1 MKKISLFFSIFLFS
15 GIANAEIITSKSLY
29 NFAKSRDY
37 TALQKFSRRINV
49 VNNGDTA
56 VCLAIKNNDVEAYKL
71 LLRYGANSRPEC
83 YSYAI
88 KYRNAVLNGKPIP
101 AISSKGSGFLG
112 MSTTGWAIT
121 GGALAVGGVASA
133 AGGGG
138 GGGSGGDEESS
149 NEGVVEDFVK
159 NCINGKQEGGEC
171 ICYDGW
177 TGALCNRPA
186 VCPYNTISCKEG
198 YEKTG
203 KVCKSGETLYQEC
216 KPVKVPDGYTMI
228 PCGDGYKTL
237 DKMKSG
243 SNIYY
248 LCELETCSDKGYKT
262 DCGEGYDETPSCVE
276 GTTQYYQCTPTNC
289 SEKGYVTSCATG
301 MEKEQ
306 KCLSGT
312 TPYYQCILPE
322 GYSEQECT
330 GGYVQDGNSINYN
343 GKTYYKCK
351 ERDCSGYTTSCG
363 EGYDANP
370 SCLSGTTQYY
380 TCTEKEVPDGY
391 TSTPCG
397 KGTAT
402 FDTIL
407 SGEMRYYKC
416 VSCGSID
423 EFGNCLLTFDDGIE
437 YAVNGETINT
447 TDIIGIE
454 AEKPVKNAYFDG
466 INKRDGTIKIEN
478 NQDGDIYGIK
488 STEIVYNNYEGGV
501 GSININNHNNVIED
515 NIYGIYSGK
524 DVYNNN
530 GGEEAIIE
538 INNRADYSFSGEIYG
553 IYSDK
558 NVYNNGGGKAI
569 IKINNESYESEE
581 YVGSGDNGVIYG
593 IYADGD
599 IYYNQSNGESILNI
613 TNKGDQSIGIAGI
626 YSYGGGIYAENGYNV
641 INIDNDGLGD
651 IYAIWA
657 DQINLDGD
665 YNTLST
671 SIIRISNNNNS
682 STGYVYGING
692 SLINADYKNETSIS
706 IVNQGQGDTYG
717 VYGTNINVDEA
728 NIEIANVGDGTAY
741 GGYTITDYSV
751 DFSSINIH
759 NLGLGTAIGIY
770 GQDTSITGQ
779 ANLNMINVKSI
790 IIDREN
796 YTDNKLTEDTADDVT
811 YEASNEYGGT
821 AIGIYIKKYLW
832 TSQNIEE
839 ITITGAETGIGI
851 YVESEGRVS
860 NKGTINVSAENAFGI
875 YMKSGISV
883 SGITEIYN
891 EGTINVSGTNAY
903 GIYVEDGTGVT
914 VSNYGTIIV
923 NGSECT
929 GTCNGTSANGNYIV
943 LNGASLFNEGVM
955 KARAMNLNNMGGTV
969 LATENS
975 SFEIEDEFSGDLT
988 MSSDIVT
995 TGFDDVYTTTN
1006 TINAGDTSNLN
1017 LLSQSALFDASLAEN
1032 NLDVNLKMKQF
1043 NEVVDN
1049 KSLAD
1054 FLQNNYAMKN
1064 NETFFNTLKKQ
1075 ETVASLNDTLS
1086 DLTGQKL
1093 FSRFADEDLMMMREL
1108 TFDMNN
1114 RLFMNDEDHL
1124 ETSGNISTFNFNG
1137 NSGSNSRYALINQ
1150 DYGSYKLGL
1159 NYGFAD
1165 VRSYDNND
1173 DNRRE
1178 EMMFH
1183 MGMPISYH
1191 KKGFKFITTPHVGY
1205 ASGTYDRKGLNSENY
1220 DGHIEK
1226 TMFGLMNE
1234 ARYPIAFDKWT
1245 IAPSVEFNVVNYTT
1259 KGHEKGGTNPL
1270 NLDLQHNYSVEAGL
1284 GLYAN
1289 TEHKFGKNAK
1299 LSFTGGVAMY
1309 HEFAD
1314 PYKLSIGMEG
1324 MNGKFDIRDENR
1336 SDNRAVIRTGLK
1348 FANDNMSLG
1357 ANVMSYIDRE
1367 YRTNATLDFK
1377 YNF

>member
-1 MKKISLFFSIFLFS
+1 M
-15 GIANAEIITSKSLY
+15 
-29 NFAKSRDY
+29 
-37 TALQKFSRRINV
+37 
-49 VNNGDTA
+49 
-56 VCLAIKNNDVEAYKL
+56 
-71 LLRYGANSRPEC
+71 
-83 YSYAI
+83 
-88 KYRNAVLNGKPIP
+88 
-101 AISSKGSGFLG
+101 
-112 MSTTGWAIT
+112 
-121 GGALAVGGVASA
+121 
-133 AGGGG
+133 
-138 GGGSGGDEESS
+138 
-149 NEGVVEDFVK
+149 
-159 NCINGKQEGGEC
+159 
-171 ICYDGW
+171 
-177 TGALCNRPA
+177 
-186 VCPYNTISCKEG
+186 
-198 YEKTG
+198 
-203 KVCKSGETLYQEC
+203 SGET
-216 KPVKVPDGYTMI
+216 
-228 PCGDGYKTL
+228 
-237 DKMKSG
+237 
-243 SNIYY
+243 N
-248 LCELETCSDKGYKT
+248 
-262 DCGEGYDETPSCVE
+262 
-276 GTTQYYQCTPTNC
+276 
-289 SEKGYVTSCATG
+289 
-301 MEKEQ
+301 
-306 KCLSGT
+306 
-312 TPYYQCILPE
+312 
-322 GYSEQECT
+322 
-330 GGYVQDGNSINYN
+330 
-343 GKTYYKCK
+343 YYKCK
-351 ERDCSGYTTSCG
+351 ERDCSAYQTSCG